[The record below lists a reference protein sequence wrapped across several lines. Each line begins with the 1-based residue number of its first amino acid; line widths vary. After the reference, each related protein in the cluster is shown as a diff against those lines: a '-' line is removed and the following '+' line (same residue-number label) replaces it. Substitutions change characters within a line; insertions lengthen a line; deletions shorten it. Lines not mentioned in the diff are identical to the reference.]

1 MTPTREQ
8 VLDMSI
14 ASGLND
20 MLRLDSE
27 ASRILSVQ
35 RIERFAALVHAAA
48 RAQALE
54 DAATVCGGISQMAS
68 SNAPML
74 CAERIRALKERAQ

>member
-54 DAATVCGGISQMAS
+54 DAALAHIAAHGFDKHGA
-68 SNAPML
+68 ADWL
-74 CAERIRALKERAQ
+74 RALKGKP